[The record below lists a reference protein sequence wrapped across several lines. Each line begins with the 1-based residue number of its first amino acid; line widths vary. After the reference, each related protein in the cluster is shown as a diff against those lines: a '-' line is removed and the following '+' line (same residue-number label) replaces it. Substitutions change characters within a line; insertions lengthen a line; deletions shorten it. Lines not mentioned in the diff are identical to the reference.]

1 MKNCDLIR
9 WSVVFALALGWLTGT
24 PARADDAEGCAKVEH
39 VDAVAACTR
48 LIDAGKLQGRA
59 LAVVHNRRCAAY
71 NHKGDPDSG
80 LPDCDRALE
89 IDPNYL
95 VPLANRCWTYLNKN
109 DLDRASADCE
119 EAIRRDPNLAQGFH
133 LRANIWERMGDND
146 RALADFSEAIRISPK
161 YAFAHRGRCIILIQ
175 RAELDRALTDC
186 NEAVRIN
193 PNSASFLNTRCWLM
207 NKRGELEKAFADCN
221 KAISLNPKFANS
233 YISRCETWLLKKDA
247 ERAIA
252 DCNQAIQ
259 LNPKLT
265 GAFNN
270 RCWAYTVKRE
280 PDAAI
285 ADCNESLRLNPKGH
299 FPYNNRGNAWR
310 NKGDME
316 RAIADYS
323 EAIRLNP
330 KFHQPLVN
338 RGMLLEAQ
346 GKLDRALAD
355 FRAVLALRPGNTVTA
370 ERIQRL
376 ERKIRET
383 VPTIR
388 AGGTETRIALLIGN
402 AGYKKVAPLT
412 NAKRDTKVL
421 GEALRRIGFTVVTT
435 QEDLSREQLI
445 AVLRDFARKAESA
458 DWAVVYYAGHGLEI
472 GGINYLIP
480 VDAKLGSDRD
490 VPLEAVELEN
500 ALLAVE
506 GARKLRLVIL
516 DACRDNPFSQT
527 MKRSVASRSVGRGLA
542 GVEPDGATL
551 VAFAAKAGQVALDGS
566 GANSPFATA
575 IAKYIDTP
583 GLEVN
588 FLFRKVRDEVFSTT
602 ERQQEPFTY
611 GSLPAEA
618 FYFRNK

>member
-1 MKNCDLIR
+1 MESNHLIR
-9 WSVVFALALGWLTGT
+9 RSVLLALIVVSLAGT
-24 PARADDAEGCAKVEH
+24 PASANDAEVCAKVES
-39 VDAVAACTR
+39 DGAVAACTR
-48 LIDAGKLQGRA
+48 LIEARNLSGRP

-71 NHKGDPDSG
+71 NYKGDPDSG
-80 LPDCDRALE
+80 LPDCNKALE
-89 IDPNYL
+89 IDPNYM

-109 DLDRASADCE
+109 DIERAAADCE
-119 EAIRRDPNLAQGFH
+119 DAVRRDPNFAQGFH
-133 LRANIWERMGDND
+133 LRAGVAERHGDYD
-146 RALADFSEAIRISPK
+146 RALADYAEAIRIDPK
-161 YAFAHRGRCIILIQ
+161 YPFPYRARCLIFISRNQ
-175 RAELDRALTDC
+175 LDRALADC

-193 PNSASFLNTRCWLM
+193 PNSASFLNSRCWLM
-207 NKRGELEKAFADCN
+207 NKRGELENAFADCN
-221 KAISLNPKFANS
+221 KAISLNPKLANA
-233 YISRCETWLLKKDA
+233 YINRCETWLLKKDA
-247 ERAIA
+247 DRAIA
-252 DCNQAIQ
+252 ECDKAIS

-285 ADCNESLRLNPKGH
+285 ADCNESMRLNPKSH

-316 RAIADYS
+316 RAIADYT

-330 KFHQPLVN
+330 RFHQPLVN

-346 GKLDRALAD
+346 GKLELALAD
-355 FRAVLALRPGNTVTA
+355 FRAVLTLLPGHKVTT
-370 ERIQRL
+370 ERVERL
-376 ERKIRET
+376 ERKIKET
-383 VPTIR
+383 APTIR
-388 AGGTETRIALLIGN
+388 AGGPERRIALLIGN
-402 AGYKKVAPLT
+402 AGYKRVAPLA
-412 NAKRDTKVL
+412 NAKHDTKVL
-421 GEALRRIGFTVVTT
+421 GEALRRIGFSVVTT
-435 QEDLSREQLI
+435 QEDLSRDQLI

-472 GGINYLIP
+472 GGTNYLIP

-490 VPLEAVELEN
+490 VPLEAVELES

-516 DACRDNPFSQT
+516 DACRDNPFSQK
-527 MKRSVASRSVGRGLA
+527 MKRSVASGSVGRGLA

-551 VAFAAKAGQVALDGS
+551 VAFAAKAGQVALDGT

-575 IAKYIDTP
+575 IAKHIDTP

-588 FLFRKVRDEVFSTT
+588 FLFRKIRDEVLSTT
-602 ERQQEPFTY
+602 SRQQEPFTY
-611 GSLPAEA
+611 GSLPAES
-618 FYFRNK
+618 FYFRHK